1 MTAASGPRAA
11 LHAGPAE
18 DLAGLA
24 DLPGPALAA
33 LGLLALVQLGLMAAA
48 LVALARTPAHRL
60 RHTGRLGWILA
71 IVIANIVGPIAFLTL
86 GRAPE
91 RVADPAAGDPRRT
104 ADPAR
109 PATPAAPAAS
119 RRGPVPAGAPPA
131 IEIRGLRKSYRGAV
145 ALPGLDLAVPAG
157 SVFGFLGRNGS
168 GKTTTLRILM
178 GLHRADAGVARVA
191 GHPAGS
197 PAALA
202 ACGYL
207 PDVPAVDPWCD
218 GPGALRQAGR
228 LAGLSGPA
236 LERRIAEVLRL
247 TRLDG
252 AAGAVAGYSRGMR
265 QRLGIAHAL
274 LADPEVLILDEPTSA
289 LDPIARA
296 EVLAVLAGLR
306 GRVTVF
312 FSTHAMADVA
322 AICDRAAF
330 LDAGR
335 VVDAGPLPELVARHA
350 GDPPP
355 MSARFRCADARA
367 AAAALAAAGC
377 ADVALDPGAGLQ
389 EAFAAALAP
398 AGGAR

>member
-1 MTAASGPRAA
+1 MIAASAPRAA
-11 LHAGPAE
+11 E
-18 DLAGLA
+18 DPAGLA
-24 DLPGPALAA
+24 GLPGPALAA

-48 LVALARTPAHRL
+48 LVALARTPSNRL
-60 RHTGRLGWILA
+60 RHIGRLGWFLA
-71 IVIANIVGPIAFLTL
+71 IVIANIIGPIAFLTL
-86 GRAPE
+86 GRAP
-91 RVADPAAGDPRRT
+91 VGIPDPAAGGPAGPRRP
-104 ADPAR
+104 ADPGE
-109 PATPAAPAAS
+109 PAAPTAS
-119 RRGPVPAGAPPA
+119 RRGPVPADAPPA

-145 ALPGLDLAVPAG
+145 VLPGLDLAVPAG
-157 SVFGFLGRNGS
+157 SVFGLLGRNGS

-178 GLHRADAGVARVA
+178 GLHHADAGLARVA

-197 PAALA
+197 AAALA

-236 LERRIAEVLRL
+236 LERRIGEVLRL

-312 FSTHAMADVA
+312 FSTHAMAEVA
-322 AICDRAAF
+322 AVCDRAAF
-330 LDAGR
+330 LDGGR
-335 VVDAGPLPELVARHA
+335 VVDSGTLAELVARHA

-355 MSARFRCADARA
+355 MNARFRCADADA
-367 AAAALAAAGC
+367 AAAALSAAGC
-377 ADVALDPGAGLQ
+377 AEVALDPGAGLQ

>member
-1 MTAASGPRAA
+1 MTAASAPRAA
-11 LHAGPAE
+11 LHAGAAE

-48 LVALARTPAHRL
+48 LVALARTPANRL

-71 IVIANIVGPIAFLTL
+71 IVIANIIGPIAFLTL

-91 RVADPAAGDPRRT
+91 PVRDPAAGDAGQP
-104 ADPAR
+104 ADPA
-109 PATPAAPAAS
+109 PPAAPRAS
-119 RRGPVPAGAPPA
+119 RRGPAPADAPPA

-145 ALPGLDLAVPAG
+145 VLPGLDLAVPAG
-157 SVFGFLGRNGS
+157 SLFGFLGRNGS

-178 GLHRADAGVARVA
+178 GLHRADAGLARVA

-197 PAALA
+197 AAALA

-236 LERRIAEVLRL
+236 LETRIGEVLRL

-335 VVDAGPLPELVARHA
+335 VVDSGPLAELVARHA

-355 MSARFRCADARA
+355 MSARFRCADAGA

-377 ADVALDPGAGLQ
+377 AEVALDPGAGLQ
-389 EAFAAALAP
+389 EAFTAALAP